1 MEVFL
6 VRHAKSSHN
15 KKYKSDSER
24 PLTKKGVKR
33 QTQIIKNMLSYG
45 MFYQKVWI
53 SPLKRSQQTFE
64 IIQQFF
70 SKDVP
75 IEVKPE
81 LEPMND
87 PTTTLNLLK
96 KEYVKDPDLH
106 LLIVGHNP
114 HLTSLLTMLV
124 GENNTRYMKTS
135 EAALVKWTNNGI
147 KLIRFFSKKDQ

>member
-1 MEVFL
+1 
-6 VRHAKSSHN
+6 
-15 KKYKSDSER
+15 
-24 PLTKKGVKR
+24 
-33 QTQIIKNMLSYG
+33 

-96 KEYVKDPDLH
+96 KEYVKVPDLH

-114 HLTSLLTMLV
+114 NLTSLITMLV

-135 EAALVKWTNNGI
+135 EAELVKWTNNGI